1 MSTIKSDNTNSDNHR
16 GYIQNLSPI
25 KRSRNQNQWFDFDRQ
40 TSPSKLRRV
49 VGFNIASHST
59 LQEHK
64 ASKTAI
70 TLQNTKKNDNNQIIF
85 NQQSMVRVAP
95 TFDIDFDISPSVNLK
110 RLYPQLSLP
119 KRLHL
124 KSSPHFKSIRK

>member
-1 MSTIKSDNTNSDNHR
+1 
-16 GYIQNLSPI
+16 
-25 KRSRNQNQWFDFDRQ
+25 
-40 TSPSKLRRV
+40 